1 MKRSTRVTVVATG
14 TAVTLATAGVA
25 FALWSANGSGAG
37 SASTGTARNLTVT
50 AAATD
55 AGLYPGGPAGAVGF
69 TVTNPNPYPVTLA
82 GVSYGD
88 LDASGACST
97 DDVVLSGTAPTTLDL
112 TVPAG
117 GTTAGTLPGVIGLA
131 QDAGDECQG
140 VTLSVD
146 LALSGSQR

>member
-1 MKRSTRVTVVATG
+1 MNRSTRVTAVAAG
-14 TAVTLATAGVA
+14 TAVSVATAGVA

-37 SASTGTARNLTVT
+37 SASTGSARNLTVT

-69 TVTNPNPYPVTLA
+69 SVTNPNPYPVTLT

-88 LDASGACST
+88 LDASGSCEP
-97 DDVVLSGTAPTTLDL
+97 DDVVLAGSAPTSLNL
-112 TVPAG
+112 VVPAG

-131 QDAGDECQG
+131 EDAGDECQG

-146 LALSGSQR
+146 LALTGSQR